1 MVGPEERAGAAFKE
15 SCMLD
20 AALSL
25 MMLAAIAL
33 VGGAV
38 FLLRRGERKRPV
50 LMLTL
55 AGIMVLNLIIWTLPD
70 STGTT
75 LKGAAEAGP
84 NQ

>member
-38 FLLRRGERKRPV
+38 FLLRRGERMRPV

-84 NQ
+84 N

>member
-1 MVGPEERAGAAFKE
+1 
-15 SCMLD
+15 MLD

-25 MMLAAIAL
+25 MMLATIAL

-55 AGIMVLNLIIWTLPD
+55 AGIMVVNLIIWTLPD
-70 STGTT
+70 NTGTT